1 MCPKDTDRP
10 ENELGRNFKGKIRL
24 FWTKFSYCIFVQRSS
39 TGLYG
44 VPMAI
49 ILQPISIRKCNIN
62 TLTYHFPATQGR
74 SVKGL
79 FYLEFRSILFFLNTR
94 NMVFYYQQSPIFV
107 NLVFILVIT
116 QPTINRNMRGV
127 QIKDRQKVKTIE
139 IISACTTP
147 ETLVPGMYHFRFS
160 MMLQDSA
167 IRDYQDL

>member
-62 TLTYHFPATQGR
+62 TLTTHFLR
-74 SVKGL
+74 LKGKL
-79 FYLEFRSILFFLNTR
+79 YIDR
-94 NMVFYYQQSPIFV
+94 NLKFSSDFAIVFGGKWSPYM
-107 NLVFILVIT
+107 L
-116 QPTINRNMRGV
+116 
-127 QIKDRQKVKTIE
+127 IKLR
-139 IISACTTP
+139 
-147 ETLVPGMYHFRFS
+147 
-160 MMLQDSA
+160 
-167 IRDYQDL
+167 

>member
-62 TLTYHFPATQGR
+62 TLTTHFLATQGKSINR
-74 SVKGL
+74 ELIFLQILRHRFRGQMVTL
-79 FYLEFRSILFFLNTR
+79 HAYRSIE
-94 NMVFYYQQSPIFV
+94 VFGSIRKCRSSSFWLP
-107 NLVFILVIT
+107 
-116 QPTINRNMRGV
+116 
-127 QIKDRQKVKTIE
+127 
-139 IISACTTP
+139 
-147 ETLVPGMYHFRFS
+147 VPF
-160 MMLQDSA
+160 
-167 IRDYQDL
+167 